1 MKQIT
6 YCTPTKII
14 LTDGNVRN
22 AESLLKTKVTQIGL
36 GENDLTLISGN
47 ARVVL
52 DFGRETC
59 GGVRILTHYINGG
72 KPVGIRFGESVTEAI
87 TTLGVKNATNDHSPR
102 DFLVEIPQLSDLT
115 FGQTGFRFLRIDFSE
130 EAAFAI
136 KSIVAA
142 CDEIEREQTGEF
154 LSDDDRMNEIWQTAA
169 YTLKLCLKNGYVWDG
184 IKRDRLVWIGDIYPE
199 TKTSFCLY
207 PDVPEIKNSLIFCRD
222 QTDEGVWMNGI
233 PNYSAWWIYNLYEYY
248 MRTSDEAFVKENLG
262 FVKRIV
268 SDFYPFVDEDGTTRL
283 PFDFIDWGSHYVE
296 KEDFV
301 DFDENSLEGSRE
313 LDKKYDELAGTNYL
327 LRIVMN
333 KAEYLLD
340 KFGEDSS
347 LAREIVKRLERKTHK
362 VRKYKQIAALAI
374 LAGEETQENIDVIL
388 NGGAQGLTT
397 FLNYFI
403 FKAMAKMNKRDEAET
418 MIREYYGKMLDLGA
432 TTFWEDFDVEWF
444 ENANRIDEM
453 LQSGKVDP
461 HGDKG
466 RFCYTGYRHSFC
478 HGWASGVLA
487 YMTEYIAG
495 IRPIEDKPDEYELD
509 PHLGSLNSVKAVYP
523 TLKGNIEVEIK
534 KSPDGSY
541 IKNLTAPKD
550 IKVTIK

>member
-1 MKQIT
+1 MRYVFPKRIVYTEGQIEN
-6 YCTPTKII
+6 P
-14 LTDGNVRN
+14 G
-22 AESLLKTKVTQIGL
+22 SLLKEKVLQIGL
-36 GENDLTLISGN
+36 YEYDCAVINGN
-47 ARVVL
+47 SSIIL
-52 DFGRETC
+52 DFGKELS
-59 GGVRILTHYINGG
+59 GGVRIITKSADPSEIVRL
-72 KPVGIRFGESVTEAI
+72 RFGESVGETCAEI
-87 TTLGVKNATNDHSPR
+87 GEKNATNDHSVR
-102 DFLVEIPQLSDLT
+102 DMNVRLVRLSDMT
-115 FGQTGFRFLRIDFSE
+115 FGQTGFRFLRIDFPEKSS
-130 EAAFAI
+130 FAV

-142 CDEIEREQTGEF
+142 CDDTAREESGKFTC
-154 LSDDDRMNEIWQTAA
+154 SDDRINEIWQTAA

-248 MRTSDEAFVKENLG
+248 MRTSDEGFVKENLG

-268 SDFYPFVDEDGTTRL
+268 RDFYPFVDEDGTTRL
-283 PFDFIDWGSHYVE
+283 PFDFIDWGSHYVV
-296 KEDFV
+296 KDDSS
-301 DFDENSLEGSRE
+301 DFDENDPESARE

-327 LRIVMN
+327 LRIIMK
-333 KAEYLLD
+333 KAEFLLD

-347 LAREIVKRLERKTHK
+347 LAREIVGRLERKTHR
-362 VRKYKQIAALAI
+362 VRRYKQIAALAI
-374 LAGEETQENIDVIL
+374 LAGEETQENLDVIL

-403 FKAMAKMNKRDEAET
+403 FKAMAKMNERDEAEA

-509 PHLGSLNSVKAVYP
+509 PYLGSLDYVKAVYP
-523 TLKGNIEVEIK
+523 TLKGNVEVEIK
-534 KSPDGSY
+534 KNPDGSY
-541 IKNLTAPKD
+541 VKNVTAPKG
-550 IKVTIK
+550 IKVTVK

>member
-1 MKQIT
+1 MK
-6 YCTPTKII
+6 YVFPEKIVY
-14 LTDGNVRN
+14 TSGNIEN
-22 AESLLKTKVTQIGL
+22 PESLLKEKTLQIGL
-36 GENDLTLISGN
+36 FEYDCATVKGKSSII
-47 ARVVL
+47 L
-52 DFGRETC
+52 DFGKELS
-59 GGVRILTHYINGG
+59 GGARILTKLADSGNL
-72 KPVGIRFGESVTEAI
+72 VRLRFGESVGETCAEI
-87 TTLGVKNATNDHSPR
+87 GEKNATNDHSVR
-102 DFLVEIPQLSDLT
+102 DMNVNLVRFSDMT

-130 EAAFAI
+130 DAAFEI

-142 CDEIEREQTGEF
+142 DDSIERKETGEF
-154 LSDDDRMNEIWQTAA
+154 VSDDPRMNEIWQTAA

-222 QTDEGVWMNGI
+222 QTAEGVWMNGI

-248 MRTSDEAFVKENLG
+248 MRTSDEEFVKENLG

-268 SDFYPFVDEDGTTRL
+268 KDFAPFVGEDGTTNL

-301 DFDENSLEGSRE
+301 DFDEDSLKDSHDI
-313 LDKKYDELAGTNYL
+313 DKKYDELAGTNYL
-327 LRIVMN
+327 LRIVMD
-333 KAEYLLD
+333 KAAYLLD

-347 LAREIVKRLERKTHK
+347 LAKEIENRLKRKTHK
-362 VRKYKQIAALAI
+362 VRRYKQIAALAV
-374 LAGEETQENIDVIL
+374 LAGEETQENLDVML
-388 NGGAQGLTT
+388 NGGAEGLTT

-403 FKAMAKMNKRDEAET
+403 FKAMAKMNKFDEAEA

-453 LQSGKVDP
+453 PQSGKTDP

-495 IRPIEDKPDEYELD
+495 IRPVDGKPDEYEFA
-509 PHLGSLNSVKAVYP
+509 PHLGSLNFIKAVYP
-523 TLKGNIEVEIK
+523 TLKGNIVAEIK
-534 KSPDGSY
+534 KAPDGSY
-541 IKNLTAPKD
+541 IKNLTAPNG
-550 IKVTIK
+550 IKVTIR

>member
-1 MKQIT
+1 MK
-6 YCTPTKII
+6 YVFPEKIVY
-14 LTDGNVRN
+14 TSGNIEN
-22 AESLLKTKVTQIGL
+22 PESLLKEKTLQIGL
-36 GENDLTLISGN
+36 FEYDCATVKGKASII
-47 ARVVL
+47 L
-52 DFGRETC
+52 DFGKELS
-59 GGVRILTHYINGG
+59 GGARILTKLADSGNI
-72 KPVGIRFGESVTEAI
+72 VRLRFGESVGETCAEI
-87 TTLGVKNATNDHSPR
+87 GEKNATNDHSVR
-102 DFLVEIPQLSDLT
+102 DMNVNLVRFSDMT
-115 FGQTGFRFLRIDFSE
+115 FGQTGFRFLRIDFYE
-130 EAAFAI
+130 DAAFEI

-142 CDEIEREQTGEF
+142 DDSIERKETGEF
-154 LSDDDRMNEIWQTAA
+154 VSDDPRMNEIWQTAA

-222 QTDEGVWMNGI
+222 QTAEGVWMNGI

-248 MRTSDEAFVKENLG
+248 MRTSDEEFVKENLG

-268 SDFYPFVDEDGTTRL
+268 KDFAPFVGEDGTTNL

-301 DFDENSLEGSRE
+301 DFDEDSLKDSHDI
-313 LDKKYDELAGTNYL
+313 DKKYDELAGTNYL
-327 LRIVMN
+327 LRIVMD
-333 KAEYLLD
+333 KAAYLLD

-347 LAREIVKRLERKTHK
+347 LAKEIENKLKRKTHK
-362 VRKYKQIAALAI
+362 VRRYKQIAALAV
-374 LAGEETQENIDVIL
+374 LAGEETQETLDVML
-388 NGGAQGLTT
+388 NGGAEGLTT

-403 FKAMAKMNKRDEAET
+403 FKAMAKMNKFDEAEA

-453 LQSGKVDP
+453 PQSGKTDP
-461 HGDKG
+461 HGDRG

-495 IRPIEDKPDEYELD
+495 IRPVDGKPDEYEFA
-509 PHLGSLNSVKAVYP
+509 PHLGSLNFIKAVYP
-523 TLKGNIEVEIK
+523 TLKGNIVAEIK
-534 KSPDGSY
+534 KAPDGSY
-541 IKNLTAPKD
+541 IKNLTAPNG
-550 IKVTIK
+550 IKVTVK